1 MRVSRALVLVVV
13 MCTTVPVRADHLS
26 ADDLHRKNEGGYV
39 TGVPLFAYNVDFG
52 LGGGARGYY
61 YWNGARSDPRF
72 AVTPY
77 LVRVFLNVFATT
89 HGVQY
94 HWLDLDAPRVFSS
107 RYRVRSQLVLARNL
121 FSNYFGFSEAGHEAL
136 RFPGAPGT
144 FDSYAGYD
152 AAQRR
157 VSSGEAYTRYD
168 QYDQLRPAAIAS
180 VERGFLDDTLRV
192 LGGVTIS
199 YVRIGDYTG
208 RTVDATAADGTATAA
223 PEAPTR
229 MREDCDRGVLVG
241 CAGGRDHTL
250 RLGLVYD
257 TRDFEPD
264 PNRGVYADLA
274 IDIGTRA
281 LGSEYDYVR
290 ALVAARGYWSPAP
303 EAADVVVAGRVL
315 VQAQSAGTPFFSMDV
330 LPFVED
336 PRTGLGGHR
345 TLRGF
350 RQSRFVDHA
359 MSAISGEVRW
369 TFARTTVKRQKLAF
383 IVAPFV
389 DLGRAAGDVAGL
401 VRFARWRP
409 SAGGALRVSWNL
421 ATLGTFDYG
430 VSDEGSGIYINFG
443 HMF

>member
-1 MRVSRALVLVVV
+1 MKRVLALVACLAW
-13 MCTTVPVRADHLS
+13 PVHADRLS
-26 ADDLHRKNEGGYV
+26 GDDLGRKNEGSYV

-52 LGGGARGYY
+52 FGGGARAYY
-61 YWNGARSDPRF
+61 YWNGERSDPRF

-77 LVRVFLNVFATT
+77 LARVFLNLFVTT
-89 HGVQY
+89 RGVQY
-94 HWLDLDAPRVFSS
+94 HWIDLDAPRVFASP
-107 RYRVRSQLVLARNL
+107 YRARLQLVFARNL
-121 FSNYFGFSEAGHEAL
+121 FSNYFGFDEAGRAAL
-136 RFPGAPGT
+136 RFPGSSQT
-144 FDSYAGYD
+144 FESYSAYD

-157 VSSGEAYTRYD
+157 IVDGETYTRYD
-168 QYDQLRPAAIAS
+168 QYDQLRPAGIAS
-180 VERGFLDDTLRV
+180 IERALLGDRVRV

-199 YVRIGDYTG
+199 YVRIRDYTNRSVG
-208 RTVDATAADGTATAA
+208 ATAADGTETSA

-229 MREDCDRGVLVG
+229 LREDCDRGVLVG

-264 PNRGVYADLA
+264 PNRGVYADLT
-274 IDIGTRA
+274 IDIGTIAVGSQFDYARA
-281 LGSEYDYVR
+281 LLAV
-290 ALVAARGYWSPAP
+290 RGYWSPMP
-303 EAADVVVAGRVL
+303 ETADLVLAGRVV

-359 MSAISGEVRW
+359 MSAVSGEVRW
-369 TFARTTVKRQKLAF
+369 TFARTTIRCQNLAF

-389 DLGRAAGDVAGL
+389 DLGRAADDVAGL
-401 VRFARWRP
+401 ARFSRWRP
-409 SAGGALRVSWNL
+409 SVGGALRVSWNL
-421 ATLGTFDYG
+421 ATLGTIDYG
-430 VSDEGSGIYINFG
+430 ISDEGSGLYVNFG